1 MSKIISFLLLI
12 ILFSCSNEKEIDTE
26 DEVKNGIGTVWLS
39 GGLYFCATQIR
50 MEKGDTL
57 IPVGEPEIMFYKSG
71 MRINVTYT
79 ELHTKELGCSIG
91 KDCKIIDYEVI
102 E

>member
-1 MSKIISFLLLI
+1 MLF
-12 ILFSCSNEKEIDTE
+12 ILFSCTDEKEIDTE
-26 DEVKNGIGTVWLS
+26 SEVKKGIGTVWLS

-57 IPVGEPEIMFYKSG
+57 IPTGEPEIFFYKSG
-71 MRINVTYT
+71 MRINVSYI
-79 ELHTKELGCSIG
+79 ELQTKESGCSIG
-91 KDCKIIDYEVI
+91 TDCKIIEFTVI